1 MPENPSAR
9 GSHFHEEDDYV
20 QEEIYR
26 FSMGV
31 VAGVTGVT
39 FQFPI
44 DTLKSL
50 VQSQNNEY
58 KIGIKLFFGSKMK
71 YVTPE
76 KSPSRFHYGGGY
88 YDTAIK
94 IFKYDGWRRFYQ
106 VYLFFYYF
114 TA

>member
-9 GSHFHEEDDYV
+9 GSHFHEGDDYV

-50 VQSQNNEY
+50 VQSQNSTYTRNSV
-58 KIGIKLFFGSKMK
+58 L
-71 YVTPE
+71 
-76 KSPSRFHYGGGY
+76 
-88 YDTAIK
+88 
-94 IFKYDGWRRFYQ
+94 
-106 VYLFFYYF
+106 
-114 TA
+114 